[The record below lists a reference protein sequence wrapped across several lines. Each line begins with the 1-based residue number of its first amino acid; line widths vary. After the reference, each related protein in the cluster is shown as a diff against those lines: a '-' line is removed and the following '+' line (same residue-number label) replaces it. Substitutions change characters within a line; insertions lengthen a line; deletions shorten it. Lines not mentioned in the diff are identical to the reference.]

1 MAQHKSALK
10 RNRQSEQAQLRNRA
24 YKSQLKTAIKKLR
37 SLENKEEAEVAYKSV
52 TSLLDKLACKGV
64 IHQNNAANKKS
75 KLANFVA
82 SLA

>member
-1 MAQHKSALK
+1 MAQHKSAVK
-10 RNRQSEQAQLRNRA
+10 RNRQSERARLRNRV

-37 SLENKEEAEVAYKSV
+37 SLENKEEAENEYKTV
-52 TSLLDKLACKGV
+52 TSMLDRLSSKGV

-82 SLA
+82 NLA